1 MEGDM
6 KVIRMGRRCLLA
18 FLILGAITATTAS
31 ARYEVRAM
39 PELGR
44 CVKVAVGTGGFKG
57 SACITHESGTK
68 GQYEFMPAS
77 AAENITFEG
86 AGTEVV
92 LASSGHPSVKCI
104 DANVTGTLTGP
115 KTATA
120 KIEMQGCENTI
131 GQLCHSVNAEN
142 QIVSLPLEANLGFIK
157 HEEVEGK
164 LSVKVGLDF
173 KAQSPFTQMIQYE
186 CKESEETATVEGSVI
201 ATDKPINKMASE
213 NKLVFHVT
221 LKGQDPEKFQE
232 GLKDTLSTT
241 FAKGLAST
249 TVASTY
255 SVKNYVGKYSI
266 PLEIKARES

>member
-18 FLILGAITATTAS
+18 FLILGAVTATTAY
-31 ARYEVRAM
+31 ARYEVRAL

-44 CVKVAVGTGGFKG
+44 CVKVASGGGYKG
-57 SACITHESGTK
+57 SSCITHESGTK
-68 GQYEFMPAS
+68 GKWEWTPAS
-77 AAENITFEG
+77 ASENVTFEG

-92 LASSGHPSVKCI
+92 LASAGHPSVKCI
-104 DANVTGTLTGP
+104 VANITGTVTGP

-131 GQLCHSVNAEN
+131 GQLCHSVSAEN

-164 LSVKVGLDF
+164 LRVNVGLDF
-173 KAQSPFTQMIQYE
+173 KAQAPLTQMIQYE
-186 CKESEETATVEGSVI
+186 CKESEETETVEGSVI
-201 ATDKPINKMASE
+201 AYDKPINKTVSE
-213 NKLVFHVT
+213 NKLTFHVT

-232 GLKDTLSTT
+232 GLKDTLTTT
-241 FAKGLAST
+241 FAKGLEST

-255 SVKNYVGKYSI
+255 SVKNYVGKYSV
-266 PLEIKARES
+266 PMEIKARES